1 MMTVLAGLALGV
13 AGSAHCAAMCGPLVM
28 LAGARRPASGTPSTG
43 AWVGRTL
50 RYHGGRVLVY
60 GALGTLA
67 GAGGATAARAGFGRA
82 LAVLAGVALLAQAG
96 AALPWVS
103 GGRLAQGLAAGATRV
118 VSAVAAWLRRRGVQG
133 PFALGALNGL
143 LPCGLV
149 YAALTAAAGLGSLS
163 QAVGFMLAF
172 GLGTAPVLVFL
183 GLASGAVMAR
193 VPVRIRRAAP
203 AVLAIVGLLLIV
215 RGIRMPTAHDHAAQ
229 NPAASAPLTP
239 DTPHAGH

>member
-1 MMTVLAGLALGV
+1 MMAVLAGLALGV
-13 AGSAHCAAMCGPLVM
+13 AGSVHCAAMCGPLVM

-82 LAVLAGVALLAQAG
+82 LAVLAGLALLAQAA
-96 AALPWVS
+96 AALPSVS
-103 GGRLAQGLAAGATRV
+103 HGRLAQGLAAGVTRV
-118 VSAVAAWLRRRGVQG
+118 VAAVAGWLRRRGVQG

-149 YAALTAAAGLGSLS
+149 YAALTAAAGLGSLA

-183 GLASGAVMAR
+183 GMAAGAVTAR
-193 VPVRIRRAAP
+193 VPVRVRRAAP
-203 AVLAIVGLLLIV
+203 AVLAIVGVLLIV
-215 RGIRMPTAHDHAAQ
+215 RGLRTPAIHDHTPQHHTASD
-229 NPAASAPLTP
+229 PATP
-239 DTPHAGH
+239 PTGH